1 MPNQIRAQL
10 ELPLAPLSPRPV
22 LACTAVLEGQ
32 AVSYVLHR
40 SHGRRRI
47 SLSID
52 ERGLRI
58 GAPLRASMREIET
71 VLRDHA
77 RWVVRKLAQWTEKRA
92 PSRRWESGE
101 TLMFLGRP
109 LHLSITGGANNTEG
123 VTPLDGALQIT
134 ASRLQPENIAALARA
149 WLRAQ
154 ALSDFALRV
163 ERYRRAMATAPVDIR
178 LSNART
184 RWGSCHAGGRILLN
198 WRLIQMPAR
207 LIDYV
212 VVHELA
218 HLREMNHSPRFWAV
232 VAKEIPDYAARRREI
247 RRDAH
252 RYIVD

>member
-1 MPNQIRAQL
+1 MNQIRAQL
-10 ELPLAPLSPRPV
+10 ELPFASPSPRPV
-22 LACTAVLEGQ
+22 VACSAVLDGQ
-32 AVSYVLHR
+32 AISYVLHR

-47 SLSID
+47 SLSVD

-77 RWVVRKLAQWTEKRA
+77 RWVVRKLAEWGEKCA
-92 PSRRWESGE
+92 PGRRWENGE
-101 TLMFLGRP
+101 TLMFLGKP
-109 LHLSITGGANNTEG
+109 LKLDIMATTQNVPAVSHQEG
-123 VTPLDGALQIT
+123 TLAIATPRA
-134 ASRLQPENIAALARA
+134 QPAYIAALARD
-149 WLRAQ
+149 WLRSQ
-154 ALSDFALRV
+154 ALVDYAARV
-163 ERYRRAMATAPVDIR
+163 DRYRTAMAAPQVDIR

-232 VAKEIPDYAARRREI
+232 VAKEIPDHAARRREI

-252 RYIVD
+252 RYIID

>member
-1 MPNQIRAQL
+1 MNQILAQL
-10 ELPLAPLSPRPV
+10 ELPFASPSPRPV
-22 LACTAVLEGQ
+22 VACSAVLDGQ
-32 AVSYVLHR
+32 PVSYVLHR

-47 SLSID
+47 SLSVD

-77 RWVVRKLAQWTEKRA
+77 RWVVRKLSEWGEKRV
-92 PSRRWESGE
+92 PGRRWVDGE
-101 TLMFLGRP
+101 TLMFLGQP
-109 LHLSITGGANNTEG
+109 LQLNITTDEKSTDG
-123 VTPLDGALQIT
+123 VAQRESSLQIST
-134 ASRLQPENIAALARA
+134 QRVQPENIAALARA
-149 WLRAQ
+149 WLRTQ
-154 ALSDFALRV
+154 ALSDFAMRIDRFR
-163 ERYRRAMATAPVDIR
+163 ETMAVAPADIR

-184 RWGSCHAGGRILLN
+184 RWGSCHASGRILLN

-218 HLREMNHSPRFWAV
+218 HLREMNHSPRFWTV

-247 RRDAH
+247 RRDAL

>member
-1 MPNQIRAQL
+1 MNQILAQL
-10 ELPLAPLSPRPV
+10 ELPFALPSPRPV
-22 LACTAVLEGQ
+22 VACSAVLDGQ

-47 SLSID
+47 SLSVD

-77 RWVVRKLAQWTEKRA
+77 RWVVKKLSEWGQKRA
-92 PSRRWESGE
+92 PGRRWQSGE
-101 TLMFLGRP
+101 TVMLLGQP
-109 LHLSITGGANNTEG
+109 LLLRVNDGADG
-123 VTPLDGALQIT
+123 VAHHEGALQIST
-134 ASRLQPENIAALARA
+134 QRPQPETIAALARE
-149 WLRAQ
+149 WLRTQ
-154 ALSDFALRV
+154 ALSDFASRV
-163 ERYRRAMATAPVDIR
+163 ERYREVMNAPPVDIR

-184 RWGSCHAGGRILLN
+184 RWGSCHASGRILLN

-232 VAKEIPDYAARRREI
+232 VAKEIPDHAARRREI

>member
-1 MPNQIRAQL
+1 MNQIRAQL
-10 ELPLAPLSPRPV
+10 ELPFASPSPRPV
-22 LACTAVLEGQ
+22 VACSAVLDGQ
-32 AVSYVLHR
+32 PVSYVLHR

-47 SLSID
+47 SLSVD

-77 RWVVRKLAQWTEKRA
+77 RWVMRKLSEWGEKRV
-92 PSRRWESGE
+92 PGRRWVGGE
-101 TLMFLGRP
+101 ILMFFGKP
-109 LHLSITGGANNTEG
+109 LQLNITTGPNSAESVAHHENT
-123 VTPLDGALQIT
+123 LQIST
-134 ASRLQPENIAALARA
+134 QRMQPENIAALAHT
-149 WLRAQ
+149 WLRTQ
-154 ALSDFALRV
+154 ALTDFAVRV
-163 ERYRRAMATAPVDIR
+163 ERFRETMAVAPVDIR

-184 RWGSCHAGGRILLN
+184 RWGSCHASGRILLN

-218 HLREMNHSPRFWAV
+218 HLHEMNHSPRFWAV

-247 RRDAH
+247 RRDAL

>member
-1 MPNQIRAQL
+1 MNQIRAQL
-10 ELPLAPLSPRPV
+10 ELPFASPSPQPV
-22 LACTAVLEGQ
+22 VACSAVLDGQ
-32 AVSYVLHR
+32 PISYILHR

-47 SLSID
+47 SLSVD

-58 GAPLRASMREIET
+58 GAPLRASMREIEN

-77 RWVVRKLAQWTEKRA
+77 RWVMRKLEQWTEKRA
-92 PSRRWESGE
+92 PGRRWESGE

-109 LHLSITGGANNTEG
+109 LK
-123 VTPLDGALQIT
+123 LDIT
-134 ASRLQPENIAALARA
+134 AGADGVAPRESALEISTLRAQPENIAALARA
-149 WLRAQ
+149 WLRTQ
-154 ALSDFALRV
+154 ALGDFAMRV
-163 ERYRRAMATAPVDIR
+163 ERYRVAMAVAPADIR

-184 RWGSCHAGGRILLN
+184 RWGSCHASGRILLN
-198 WRLIQMPAR
+198 WRLVQMPAR

-232 VAKEIPDYAARRREI
+232 VAEQIPDYAARRREI

>member
-1 MPNQIRAQL
+1 
-10 ELPLAPLSPRPV
+10 LPFAPLSPRPV
-22 LACTAVLEGQ
+22 VACSAVLDGQ
-32 AVSYVLHR
+32 AISYVLHR

-77 RWVVRKLAQWTEKRA
+77 RWVVRKLAEWGTKRA
-92 PSRRWESGE
+92 PDRRWTSGE

-109 LHLSITGGANNTEG
+109 LQLDIATGAEVVAHIEDTLRISAPRPLPGSI
-123 VTPLDGALQIT
+123 
-134 ASRLQPENIAALARA
+134 ASLARSWLKTRALA
-149 WLRAQ
+149 
-154 ALSDFALRV
+154 DFALRV
-163 ERYRRAMATAPVDIR
+163 ERYRAAMALAPVDIR

-184 RWGSCHAGGRILLN
+184 RWGSCHVNGRILLN

-218 HLREMNHSPRFWAV
+218 HLKEMNHSPRFWAV
-232 VAKEIPDYAARRREI
+232 VAGVIPDYAARRREI

>member
-1 MPNQIRAQL
+1 MNQIRAQL
-10 ELPLAPLSPRPV
+10 ELPFALPSPRPV
-22 LACTAVLEGQ
+22 VACSAVLDGQ

-47 SLSID
+47 SLSVD

-77 RWVVRKLAQWTEKRA
+77 RWVVRKLSEWGQKRA
-92 PSRRWESGE
+92 PGRRWQSGE
-101 TLMFLGRP
+101 TVMLLGQP
-109 LHLSITGGANNTEG
+109 LLLRVNDGTEC
-123 VTPLDGALQIT
+123 VAHHEGALQIST
-134 ASRLQPENIAALARA
+134 QRTQPENIAALARE
-149 WLRAQ
+149 WLRTQ
-154 ALSDFALRV
+154 ALSDFAGRV
-163 ERYRRAMATAPVDIR
+163 EHYREVMNAPPVDIR

-184 RWGSCHAGGRILLN
+184 RWGSCHASGRILLN
-198 WRLIQMPAR
+198 WRMIQMPAR

-232 VAKEIPDYAARRREI
+232 VAKEIPDHAARRREI

>member
-1 MPNQIRAQL
+1 
-10 ELPLAPLSPRPV
+10 V
-22 LACTAVLEGQ
+22 LDGQ

-58 GAPLRASMREIET
+58 GAPLRASLREIES

-77 RWVVRKLAQWTEKRA
+77 RWVVRKLSEWSEKRA
-92 PSRRWESGE
+92 PGRRWESGE
-101 TLMFLGRP
+101 SLMFLGQP
-109 LHLSITGGANNTEG
+109 LRLAVASGMQG
-123 VTPLDGALQIT
+123 VAAGTSDTLHISTPRT
-134 ASRLQPENIAALARA
+134 QPDHVAALARA
-149 WLRAQ
+149 WLRTQ
-154 ALSDFALRV
+154 ALSDFAVRV
-163 ERYRRAMATAPVDIR
+163 ERYRLAMRLPAVDIR

-184 RWGSCHAGGRILLN
+184 RWGSCHINGHILLN

-232 VAKEIPDYAARRREI
+232 VAREIPDYAARRREI

-252 RYIVD
+252 RYLMD

>member
-1 MPNQIRAQL
+1 MNQIRAQL
-10 ELPLAPLSPRPV
+10 ELPFASPSPSPV
-22 LACTAVLEGQ
+22 VACSAVLDGQ
-32 AVSYVLHR
+32 AISYVLHR

-47 SLSID
+47 SLSVD

-77 RWVVRKLAQWTEKRA
+77 RWVMRKLMQWTEKRA
-92 PSRRWESGE
+92 PGRRWESGE
-101 TLMFLGRP
+101 SLMFLGRP
-109 LHLSITGGANNTEG
+109 LQLHISAGAEN
-123 VTPLDGALQIT
+123 VMPLDSALQIST
-134 ASRLQPENIAALARA
+134 SRAQPENIAALARA
-149 WLRAQ
+149 WLRTQ
-154 ALSDFALRV
+154 ALSDFATRI
-163 ERYRRAMATAPVDIR
+163 ERYRVAMAVTPADIR

-184 RWGSCHAGGRILLN
+184 RWGSCHASGRILLN

-218 HLREMNHSPRFWAV
+218 HLREMNHTPRFWAV
-232 VAKEIPDYAARRREI
+232 VEKEIPDYPARRREI

-252 RYIVD
+252 RYILD

>member
-1 MPNQIRAQL
+1 MNLIRAQL
-10 ELPLAPLSPRPV
+10 ELPFASPSPRPV
-22 LACTAVLEGQ
+22 VACSAVLDGR
-32 AVSYVLHR
+32 AISYVLHR

-47 SLSID
+47 SLSVD

-77 RWVVRKLAQWTEKRA
+77 RWVVRKLSEWGEKRA
-92 PSRRWESGE
+92 PSPRWESGE
-101 TLMFLGRP
+101 ALMFLGRP
-109 LHLSITGGANNTEG
+109 LQLEITAGAESIAPHE
-123 VTPLDGALQIT
+123 GALQVST
-134 ASRLQPENIAALARA
+134 QRAQPENIAAAVRA
-149 WLRAQ
+149 WLRSQ
-154 ALSDFALRV
+154 ALSDFATRV
-163 ERYRRAMATAPVDIR
+163 ERYREAMAVAPVDIR

-184 RWGSCHAGGRILLN
+184 RWGSCHASGRILLN

-218 HLREMNHSPRFWAV
+218 HLHEMNHSPRFWGV
-232 VAKEIPDYAARRREI
+232 VATQIPDYAARRQEI
-247 RRDAH
+247 RRNAH

>member
-1 MPNQIRAQL
+1 MNHIRAQL
-10 ELPLAPLSPRPV
+10 ELPFAPLSPHPV
-22 LACTAVLEGQ
+22 VACSAVLDGQ
-32 AVSYVLHR
+32 PISYVLHR

-77 RWVVRKLAQWTEKRA
+77 HWVVRKLTEWDKQRA

-109 LHLSITGGANNTEG
+109 LLLRVSAQPENGEPVAHHENTLRIAA
-123 VTPLDGALQIT
+123 PRA
-134 ASRLQPENIAALARA
+134 QPENIAALALT
-149 WLRAQ
+149 WLRRQ
-154 ALSDFALRV
+154 ALSDFAGRV
-163 ERYRRAMATAPVDIR
+163 ERYRTAMAVAPADIR

-184 RWGSCHAGGRILLN
+184 RWGSCHASGRILLN

-232 VAKEIPDYAARRREI
+232 VGKEIPDYVARRREI

-252 RYIVD
+252 RYLLD

>member
-1 MPNQIRAQL
+1 MTNQL
-10 ELPLAPLSPRPV
+10 ELPFAPLSPRPV
-22 LACTAVLEGQ
+22 IACSALLDGQ

-77 RWVVRKLAQWTEKRA
+77 RWVVRKLAEWGAKRA
-92 PSRRWESGE
+92 PGRRWQSGE
-101 TLMFLGRP
+101 TLMYLGRP
-109 LHLSITGGANNTEG
+109 LELRIATGAEQ
-123 VTPLDGALQIT
+123 VL
-134 ASRLQPENIAALARA
+134 REENLLHVAAPRVEPARVAALARS
-149 WLRAQ
+149 WLRDE
-154 ALSDFALRV
+154 ALADYAMRV
-163 ERYRRAMATAPVDIR
+163 ERYRAAVAAPQVQIR

-184 RWGSCHAGGRILLN
+184 RWGSCHASGRVLLN
-198 WRLIQMPAR
+198 WRLIQMPER

-218 HLREMNHSPRFWAV
+218 HLTEMNHSPRFWAV
-232 VAKEIPDYAARRREI
+232 VARQIPDYAPRRREI

-252 RYIVD
+252 RYVAD

>member
-1 MPNQIRAQL
+1 MNQIRAQL
-10 ELPLAPLSPRPV
+10 ELPFASPSPRPV
-22 LACTAVLEGQ
+22 VACSAVLDGR
-32 AVSYVLHR
+32 AISYVLHR

-47 SLSID
+47 SLSVD

-77 RWVVRKLAQWTEKRA
+77 RWVVRKLSEWGEKRA
-92 PSRRWESGE
+92 PGRRWESGE
-101 TLMFLGRP
+101 TLMFLGKP
-109 LHLSITGGANNTEG
+109 LQLNITTGTEN
-123 VTPLDGALQIT
+123 VAPHESALQIST
-134 ASRLQPENIAALARA
+134 PHMHPENIAALARA
-149 WLRAQ
+149 WLRTQ
-154 ALSDFALRV
+154 ALSDFAMRV
-163 ERYRRAMATAPVDIR
+163 ERYREAMTVAPADIR

-184 RWGSCHAGGRILLN
+184 RWGSCHASGRILLN

-218 HLREMNHSPRFWAV
+218 HLHEMNHSPRFWGV
-232 VAKEIPDYAARRREI
+232 VAKQIPDYAARRREI

-252 RYIVD
+252 CYIVD

>member
-1 MPNQIRAQL
+1 MNQIRAQL
-10 ELPLAPLSPRPV
+10 ELPFAPLSPRPV
-22 LACTAVLEGQ
+22 VACTAVLDGQ

-77 RWVVRKLAQWTEKRA
+77 RWVMHKLAEWGEKRT
-92 PSRRWESGE
+92 PGRRWEDGE
-101 TLMFLGRP
+101 TLMLLGKP
-109 LHLSITGGANNTEG
+109 LHLHITAGTEG
-123 VTPLDGALQIT
+123 VAQHESTLQVSTP
-134 ASRLQPENIAALARA
+134 RLQPEHIAALART
-149 WLRAQ
+149 WLRTQ
-154 ALSDFALRV
+154 ALSDFAIRV
-163 ERYRRAMATAPVDIR
+163 ERYRQSMRVTPVDIR

-184 RWGSCHAGGRILLN
+184 RWGSCHASGRILLN
-198 WRLIQMPAR
+198 WRLIQMPER

-212 VVHELA
+212 VVHELS
-218 HLREMNHSPRFWAV
+218 HLRHMNHSKHFWTV
-232 VAKEIPDYAARRREI
+232 VANEIPEYAARRREI

>member
-1 MPNQIRAQL
+1 MNQIRAQL
-10 ELPLAPLSPRPV
+10 ELPFALPAPRPV
-22 LACTAVLEGQ
+22 VACSAVLDGQ

-47 SLSID
+47 SLSVD

-77 RWVVRKLAQWTEKRA
+77 RWVVRKLNEWGEKRA
-92 PSRRWESGE
+92 PGRRWQSGE
-101 TLMFLGRP
+101 TLMFLGQPLRLEIVTGAEAVAHQESALRVSTQRP
-109 LHLSITGGANNTEG
+109 
-123 VTPLDGALQIT
+123 
-134 ASRLQPENIAALARA
+134 QPETVAALARE

-154 ALSDFALRV
+154 ALSDFAGRV
-163 ERYRRAMATAPVDIR
+163 ERYREAMSAAPVDIR

-184 RWGSCHAGGRILLN
+184 RWGSCHASGRILLN

-232 VAKEIPDYAARRREI
+232 VAKEIPDHAARRREI

>member
-1 MPNQIRAQL
+1 MNQIRAQL
-10 ELPLAPLSPRPV
+10 ELPFASPSPRPV
-22 LACTAVLEGQ
+22 VACSSVLDGQ
-32 AVSYVLHR
+32 AISYVLHR

-47 SLSID
+47 SLSVD

-77 RWVVRKLAQWTEKRA
+77 RWVMRKLAEWGEKRA
-92 PSRRWESGE
+92 PGRRWESGE
-101 TLMFLGRP
+101 TLMFLGKP
-109 LHLSITGGANNTEG
+109 LKLNIMATAHNVPVVSHQDDTLA
-123 VTPLDGALQIT
+123 IT
-134 ASRLQPENIAALARA
+134 AQRTQPEQIAALARD
-149 WLRAQ
+149 WLRSQ
-154 ALSDFALRV
+154 ALVDYAARV
-163 ERYRRAMATAPVDIR
+163 ERYRVAMAAPEVDIR

-184 RWGSCHAGGRILLN
+184 RWGSCHASGRVLLN

-232 VAKEIPDYAARRREI
+232 VAGQIPDHVARRREI

>member
-1 MPNQIRAQL
+1 MNQLRAQL
-10 ELPLAPLSPRPV
+10 ELPFAPLSPRPV
-22 LACTAVLEGQ
+22 VACSAVLDGQ
-32 AVSYVLHR
+32 AISYVLHR

-47 SLSID
+47 SLSVD

-58 GAPLRASMREIET
+58 GAPLRASMREIES

-77 RWVVRKLAQWTEKRA
+77 RWVVRKLAEWGDKTA
-92 PSRRWESGE
+92 PRQRWVNGENLMFMGHPLQLAIATGNTGVSRRENLLEISSPRADSGQ
-101 TLMFLGRP
+101 
-109 LHLSITGGANNTEG
+109 
-123 VTPLDGALQIT
+123 V
-134 ASRLQPENIAALARA
+134 AALARA

-154 ALSDFALRV
+154 ALADYAERV
-163 ERYRRAMATAPVDIR
+163 DRYRVAMDVPLVDIR

-184 RWGSCHAGGRILLN
+184 RWGSCHASGRILLN

-218 HLREMNHSPRFWAV
+218 HLHEMNHSPRFWAV
-232 VAKEIPDYAARRREI
+232 VATQIPDYLSRRREI

>member
-1 MPNQIRAQL
+1 MNQIRAQL
-10 ELPLAPLSPRPV
+10 ELPFASPSPSPV
-22 LACTAVLEGQ
+22 VACSAVLDGQ
-32 AVSYVLHR
+32 PISYVLHR

-77 RWVVRKLAQWTEKRA
+77 RWVMRKLTQWTEKRA
-92 PSRRWESGE
+92 LGRRWESGE
-101 TLMFLGRP
+101 TLMFMGRP
-109 LHLSITGGANNTEG
+109 LQLNVTAGTENIT
-123 VTPLDGALQIT
+123 PQDSALQISIPR
-134 ASRLQPENIAALARA
+134 AQPENIAALVRA
-149 WLRAQ
+149 WLRTQ
-154 ALSDFALRV
+154 ALSDFATRI
-163 ERYRRAMATAPVDIR
+163 ERYRFAMAVAPADIR

-184 RWGSCHAGGRILLN
+184 RWGSCHASGRILLN

-212 VVHELA
+212 VVHELS
-218 HLREMNHSPRFWAV
+218 HLREMNHSPRFWTV
-232 VAKEIPDYAARRREI
+232 VEKEIPDYLARRREI

-252 RYIVD
+252 RYILD